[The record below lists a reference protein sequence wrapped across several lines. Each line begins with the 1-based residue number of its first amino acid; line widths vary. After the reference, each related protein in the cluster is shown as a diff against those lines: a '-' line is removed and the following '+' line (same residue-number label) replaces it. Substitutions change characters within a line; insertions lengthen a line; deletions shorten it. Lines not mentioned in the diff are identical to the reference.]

1 MKMSLKFKII
11 LNVLWVILLID
22 ISCIVFNYSNYMS
35 TNNAYIESLAATVAN
50 TCNLVIDG
58 DKVAGYLENLQR
70 DTQYYETWNRLLDY
84 RNTNPDIV
92 ELSVINFEEDG
103 GHYVFDT
110 NLSEEGAF
118 LGDVVAFDKKQE
130 QIKEHLINCE
140 AIDSIAYQNH
150 TDIYIPLKTSYNISV
165 AYVIVGISTENFRS
179 DQLIYLLQLTGIVT
193 GITLG
198 FGALLIWMMHKSVI
212 NPINQMA
219 DAAANY
225 SQKKIE
231 VSGASPLSKIEI
243 ATGDELERLCES
255 MKKMEHD
262 ILQSSVDLTLAN
274 WNSQHDSMT
283 QLYNKRFYQDLV
295 VQLKNESNVGIIYF
309 DIDNLKA
316 VNDNYGHDRG
326 DETILK
332 ASRFIHKYIEDGM
345 YGCRVGGDEFVVL
358 FKNGS
363 LHKVEQLVDEMR
375 GDKEHLLQEDIKE
388 FCCRIAIGGTVRNDE
403 ETLAEAM
410 KRAEELMYQNKH
422 VKR

>member
-1 MKMSLKFKII
+1 MRMSLKYKIT
-11 LNVLWVILLID
+11 LNVLLVILLID
-22 ISCIVFNYSNYMS
+22 ISCIAFNYSNYVS
-35 TNNAYIESLAATVAN
+35 TNNEYIESLAGTVAN

-58 DKVAGYLENLQR
+58 DKVAGYLKNLRR
-70 DTQYYETWNRLLDY
+70 DTQYYETWNRLIDY

-92 ELSVINFEEDG
+92 KLSVINFEEDG

-118 LGDVVAFDKKQE
+118 LGDVVTFDKKQE
-130 QIKEHLINCE
+130 QIKAQLINCE
-140 AIDSIAYQNH
+140 AIDAIAYQKH
-150 TDIYIPLKTSYNISV
+150 TDIYIPLKTSYNIPV

-179 DQLIYLLQLTGIVT
+179 DQMIYLLQLTAIVT
-193 GITLG
+193 SIALG
-198 FGALLIWMMHKSVI
+198 YGVLLIWIMHKSVI
-212 NPINQMA
+212 NPINQMTNAA
-219 DAAANY
+219 DSY
-225 SQKKIE
+225 SQQRIE
-231 VSGASPLSKIEI
+231 ISGASPLSKLHIS
-243 ATGDELERLCES
+243 TGDELERLCES

-262 ILQSSVDLTLAN
+262 ILQSSVDLTLAV

-283 QLYNKRFYQDLV
+283 QLYNKRFYKDLLG
-295 VQLKNESNVGIIYF
+295 QLKNEPDVGIIYF

-326 DETILK
+326 DEAILK

-363 LHKVEQLVDEMR
+363 LQKVEQLVDEMR
-375 GDKEHLLQEDIKE
+375 GDKEHILEEEIKE
-388 FCCRIAIGGTVRNDE
+388 FCCRIAIGGTVRSDE